1 MQNAP
6 VTPLTGCR
14 RRLKDSARPTL
25 DKINLKNRQHAPA
38 KSARPFN
45 VECAPSMS
53 APRGTVWAGAGLKIR
68 DCRHWRGG
76 RIQVPRADSHPFP
89 YLPIH
94 IPDKY
99 RVFEVNF
106 VEGCSFQIVSL
117 ALIPACLA
125 MAALALDGPAQRGQ
139 GHNGQYRGSPMECR
153 GLLRPTGVQAVSLG
167 PLALYF
173 DRDRCH
179 QGRLSCKFTATT
191 APKRIPNDFSQ

>member
-1 MQNAP
+1 M
-6 VTPLTGCR
+6 TPLTGCR

-25 DKINLKNRQHAPA
+25 DKIYFKNRQHAPA

-89 YLPIH
+89 YLPMH
-94 IPDKY
+94 IPDMVLACLRLILS
-99 RVFEVNF
+99 RVVRFKSRH
-106 VEGCSFQIVSL
+106 C

-139 GHNGQYRGSPMECR
+139 GHSGQYRGSPMECR

-179 QGRLSCKFTATT
+179 QGHLSCKFTAT
-191 APKRIPNDFSQ
+191 AAQKRTPYDFSL